1 VKLVGALFLPYGTA
15 GRLLMAVL
23 LAICGCVSSLGS
35 VSELDFEHKIAELQV
50 GHSDKQFVEAL
61 FGSEHATERNHW
73 IYHFAEKQF
82 TVSERRQ
89 AGAAESGGF
98 PLKFGVVPIN
108 TKAVIA
114 LTFNASGV
122 VSRVEI
128 ARFFDQ
134 PFVNDYWYLIK
145 PSSEDPL
152 TTIATL
158 AESAG
163 FRVAGLDKGAGIL
176 RLEDPPSQARVT
188 VKLEGSRLRMTS
200 INSHDRL
207 SKEYRIFAKRESA
220 LTAALATSNLVE

>member
-1 VKLVGALFLPYGTA
+1 
-15 GRLLMAVL
+15 MAVL
-23 LAICGCVSSLGS
+23 LAICGCASSLGS
-35 VSELDFEHKIAELQV
+35 ASELDLEHKITQLQV
-50 GHSDKQFVEAL
+50 GHSDKQSVEAL
-61 FGSEHATERNHW
+61 FGSERATERNRW

-145 PSSEDPL
+145 PSSEEPL

-158 AESAG
+158 SESAG

-176 RLEDPPSQARVT
+176 RLEDPASQARVT
-188 VKLEGSRLRMTS
+188 VKLEGSRLRMIS
-200 INSHDRL
+200 INPHDRL
-207 SKEYRIFAKRESA
+207 SKEYRIFTKRESA
-220 LTAALATSNLVE
+220 LTAALAISNLVQ

>member
-1 VKLVGALFLPYGTA
+1 MKFIGGLFLRDRRA
-15 GRLLMAVL
+15 VALLLSVA
-23 LAICGCVSSLGS
+23 LAICGCASTLGS
-35 VSELDFEHKIAELQV
+35 VSELDLEHKIAQLQL
-50 GHSDKQFVEAL
+50 GHSDKQSVEAL
-61 FGSEHATERNHW
+61 FGSERATERNRW

-114 LTFNASGV
+114 VTFNAAGV

-134 PFVNDYWYLIK
+134 PFINDYWYLIK

-152 TTIATL
+152 AAIARIG
-158 AESAG
+158 ESAG
-163 FRVAGLDKGAGIL
+163 FRVAGLDKESGFL
-176 RLEDPPSQARVT
+176 RLEDPGSKAKIT
-188 VKLEGSRLRMTS
+188 VKLEGSRLRVTS

-207 SKEYRIFAKRESA
+207 SKEYRIFTKRESA
-220 LTAALATSNLVE
+220 LTAALAASNLVQ

>member
-1 VKLVGALFLPYGTA
+1 
-15 GRLLMAVL
+15 
-23 LAICGCVSSLGS
+23 LGS
-35 VSELDFEHKIAELQV
+35 VSELDLEHKIAQLHV
-50 GHSDKQFVEAL
+50 GHSDKQSVEAL
-61 FGSEHATERNHW
+61 FGSERATERNHW

-89 AGAAESGGF
+89 GGAAESGGF

-108 TKAVIA
+108 TKAVLA

-158 AESAG
+158 SEPVG
-163 FRVAGLDKGAGIL
+163 FRVGGVDKESGIL
-176 RLEDPPSQARVT
+176 RVEDPASQAKIT
-188 VKLEGSRLRMTS
+188 IKLEGSRLRMTS
-200 INSHDRL
+200 INPHDRL
-207 SKEYRIFAKRESA
+207 SKEYRIFTRRESA
-220 LTAALATSNLVE
+220 FTAALAASNLVE